1 MEPSKNYQ
9 NVEGSI
15 RGVPGMQTI
24 VAGLMALTAMG
35 ASILADVD
43 PLTVVTRGGIAF
55 FAGIVVAS
63 VWTSV
68 VNPSQPKPKAEKKP
82 KEAKPKKAEVESDE
96 KAKPEEDMEEAA

>member
-1 MEPSKNYQ
+1 
-9 NVEGSI
+9 
-15 RGVPGMQTI
+15 MQTI

-43 PLTVVTRGGIAF
+43 PLTVVVRGGIAF
-55 FAGIVVAS
+55 FTGIVVAS

-68 VNPSQPKPKAEKKP
+68 VNPSEPKAKAKPEKKP
-82 KEAKPKKAEVESDE
+82 KEAKAKVAEVESDE

>member
-1 MEPSKNYQ
+1 MWKG
-9 NVEGSI
+9 VF

-43 PLTVVTRGGIAF
+43 PVTVVTRGGIAF
-55 FAGIVVAS
+55 FAGIVLTT

-68 VNPSQPKPKAEKKP
+68 VNPSQPKEKPAKKP
-82 KEAKPKKAEVESDE
+82 KEPKAKPKVAEVESDE
-96 KAKPEEDMEEAA
+96 KATPEQDSEEEAA

>member
-1 MEPSKNYQ
+1 
-9 NVEGSI
+9 
-15 RGVPGMQTI
+15 MQTI

-55 FAGIVVAS
+55 FAGMVVAS

-68 VNPSQPKPKAEKKP
+68 VNPSQPKTKTKPEKKP
-82 KEAKPKKAEVESDE
+82 KEAKPKVAEVESDE